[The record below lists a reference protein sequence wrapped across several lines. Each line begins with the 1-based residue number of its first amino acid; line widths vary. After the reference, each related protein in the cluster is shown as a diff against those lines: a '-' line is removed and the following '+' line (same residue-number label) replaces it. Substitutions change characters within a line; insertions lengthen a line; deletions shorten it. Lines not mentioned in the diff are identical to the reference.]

1 MEQLTLWSEEAH
13 AKHFQSQ
20 THEKGLMICA
30 ASSCS
35 NISELAQKLTQNGL
49 SGRTFQVYSLP
60 MVAETLQHCSIAFQN
75 SGVLAGEGGHGE
87 CLTLNT
93 SEYPNDVKESTLS
106 SILTTGDVPS
116 TCFMT
121 VQACRGILARLDKR
135 PKLSEPA
142 GLSDACQEAIKSNVA

>member
-1 MEQLTLWSEEAH
+1 MERLTLWSGEAH
-13 AKHFQSQ
+13 ARHFQSQ
-20 THEKGLMICA
+20 AHEKGLMICA

-35 NISELAQKLTQNGL
+35 NISELAQKLTRSGL

-60 MVAETLQHCSIAFQN
+60 MVDETLQHCLISFRN
-75 SGVLAGEGGHGE
+75 SGVLAGAVGHGE

-93 SEYPNDVKESTLS
+93 SEYPNDVKESSLS

-116 TCFMT
+116 MCFMT

-142 GLSDACQEAIKSNVA
+142 GLRDVCREAIKSNVA